1 MIYWEQF
8 PLKNISLWFLLIG
21 LGIVVGY
28 VVFIALIS
36 IGIGLNHLQQDGFWI
51 PILAGTVSIVCCL
64 CVFILYLKF
73 FIIRIGE
80 KEGINIV

>member
-1 MIYWEQF
+1 MIYREQS
-8 PLKNISLWFLLIG
+8 PLKNIILCFLLMG

-36 IGIGLNHLQQDGFWI
+36 ISVGLNHLQQDGFWI
-51 PILAGTVSIVCCL
+51 PILAGTFSIICCL
-64 CVFILYLKF
+64 CIFILYLKF
-73 FIIRIGE
+73 FISRIGE